1 MAPSRFLVA
10 AALLAALAVPT
21 TAGAAQ
27 PAAKSHRPAAR
38 AVQHA
43 KAPSPVSL
51 ATAVALR
58 YWGVAPCKGQIE
70 VLAKRPLPAGVDAV
84 SDAWVTFDS
93 PRGAN
98 NLAAPASSYTNCT
111 IGVARWRWRTS
122 VSMRKDWDMFCTT
135 MIHELGH
142 LLGKAHDSTPGNVMV
157 PVFTDHSSVPPICR
171 ATRPDRSTRSTRSRR
186 SHA

>member
-111 IGVARWRWRTS
+111 IGFARWRWRTS
-122 VSMRKDWDMFCTT
+122 VSIRKDWDMFCTT

-142 LLGKAHDSTPGNVMV
+142 LLGRTHDSTPGSVMA
-157 PVFTDHSSVPPICR
+157 PVFTDHSSVPSTCR
-171 ATRPDRSTRSTRSRR
+171 ATRPGRSIRSIRSRR
-186 SHA
+186 